1 MNIQAPAKIN
11 IYLKVVN
18 RREDGYHELRTIMVP
33 ISLFDEIFLAPAETG
48 IHLSAPGCNCSDADN
63 LVYKAAALFFEHTG
77 IPPGIS
83 IGVNKRIPVGAGLG
97 GGSSDAASVL
107 LGLNDLFQ
115 TELST
120 GDLMAL
126 AARLG
131 ADCPFFILRR
141 PLLMGSRGD
150 EVIQEVHLQ
159 EREYLLVIPPFS
171 LSTAQVYSEVKSPLT
186 PDVVRF
192 TIDNKGYNVIA
203 PEQWLENDLETAA
216 FGICPELKLIKS
228 ELIDA
233 GALGVLMSGS
243 GSSVFGVFK
252 DRNHLCNGLSRLK
265 RHDGYSYIPTTT
277 LTVER
282 YGDNRG

>member
-11 IYLKVVN
+11 IYLKVVG

-33 ISLFDEIFLAPAETG
+33 ISLFDEIILEPADAG
-48 IHLSAPGCNCSDADN
+48 IHLDAPGCNCADADN
-63 LVYKAAALFFEHTG
+63 LVYKAAALFFEYTG
-77 IPPGIS
+77 KPPGIS
-83 IGVNKRIPVGAGLG
+83 IRVNKHIPIGAGLG
-97 GGSSDAASVL
+97 GGSSDASSVL

-115 TELST
+115 TNLST

-150 EVIQEVHLQ
+150 EVIQEVSLH
-159 EREYLLVIPPFS
+159 EREYLLVIPPYS
-171 LSTAQVYSEVKSPLT
+171 LSTAQVYAEVKSPLT

-203 PEQWLENDLETAA
+203 PEQWLENDLEAAA

-228 ELIDA
+228 ELINA

-252 DRNHLCNGLSRLK
+252 DRDHLCNGLSRLE

-277 LTVER
+277 LTGER
-282 YGDNRG
+282 YGNNRG